1 MKKEKQDFKLSV
13 SNIYFS
19 KILLT
24 GLILFLVIE
33 FKIKLN
39 FFFFKA
45 GKIWQGIESHSPTI
59 FLDLQE
65 SIKVAN

>member
-39 FFFFKA
+39 FFFLKQEKS
-45 GKIWQGIESHSPTI
+45 GKE
-59 FLDLQE
+59 L
-65 SIKVAN
+65 KVIVQPFF

>member
-39 FFFFKA
+39 FFFF
-45 GKIWQGIESHSPTI
+45 
-59 FLDLQE
+59 
-65 SIKVAN
+65 